1 MSQIRVEFY
10 RFFFDKPARLCY
22 IVSMTGAQM
31 DREDELD
38 VLIRA
43 KYPILYIVS
52 WEERR
57 IEQIL
62 RRVAAERRKKLY
74 GWTLTDGIAPL
85 DGYDGPPTDPATRN
99 PLRALDYIAASQESA
114 VFLLKDFHP
123 FLDDSRPAAE
133 QPTVVRRLRDITN
146 HLKESRKTL
155 VILSPLLR
163 FPLELEKDI
172 TVLDYALP
180 TLEELN
186 QSLER
191 VIRSAREI
199 SGVRLSLDEEG
210 REKVI
215 NAAQG
220 LTCTEAEN
228 VFAKSLVMTHS
239 LDLDVIVAE
248 KKQIIRRSQILEYFE
263 ADEDLSYVG
272 GMSLLKEWL
281 AKRSLAFSER
291 ARQFGLPEPK
301 GLLLLGVQG
310 AGKSLIAKAIA
321 SQWKLPL
328 LRLDLGSLFSELV
341 GSSEHNMR
349 TALRLA
355 ESVSPCILWL
365 DELEKGL
372 AGVASSHLSDA
383 GTTARVFGGFLTWMQ
398 EKTAPVFVV
407 ATSNDISILP
417 PEALRKGR
425 FDEIFFIDLPTL
437 EERREIF
444 AIHLARRGREP
455 KSYDLNELARQS
467 EGFSGAEIEQAVIS
481 GLYDAFEAGRELTSQ
496 DILNNLSSSLPL
508 SHTMETHINAL
519 RSWARSHARPAS
531 PWALSAGRSSGL
543 RRMELT

>member
-1 MSQIRVEFY
+1 
-10 RFFFDKPARLCY
+10 
-22 IVSMTGAQM
+22 M

-123 FLDDSRPAAE
+123 FLDDFRPAAE